1 MVMYGYTM
9 SITIHNHFCCTICF
23 EEKRMKNPKDR
34 IREIENRLE
43 QLPKGTLTYKT
54 INGKKQPYVQ
64 RSLDGLSFLF
74 PDTKNYILLVVSLYC
89 KGIDGTDAFCC
100 KK

>member
-1 MVMYGYTM
+1 MVNKVLTMVMYGYMM

-54 INGKKQPYVQ
+54 SMERSSHMCRAVLTELMIFVVKNKKSVQ
-64 RSLDGLSFLF
+64 ICI
-74 PDTKNYILLVVSLYC
+74 PKP
-89 KGIDGTDAFCC
+89 
-100 KK
+100 

>member
-34 IREIENRLE
+34 IREIEKRLE
-43 QLPKGTLTYKT
+43 QLPKGTLTFPYRGT
-54 INGKKQPYVQ
+54 ISADLKFDENVCNAANQ
-64 RSLDGLSFLF
+64 
-74 PDTKNYILLVVSLYC
+74 TE
-89 KGIDGTDAFCC
+89 DAFW
-100 KK
+100 